1 MISFFLK
8 KKGGSAMLE
17 NFISSVIPSDDVA
30 FIVKTILRL
39 SAAVFLSGF
48 IGGEREHIN
57 RPAGIRTHILVCI
70 GAALVTIT
78 SEYVC
83 RRYMG
88 IMNVDPTRL
97 GAQVVSGI
105 GFLGAGTIIK
115 EGFSV
120 KGLTTA
126 ASLWA
131 VSCVGLACG
140 TGFYSAAIIATLMI
154 YFMLQIMK
162 KFIWN
167 HTGTR
172 VITVVAKSSDSIVRE
187 AAEIFSV
194 LSINI
199 LSSEIVPDDS
209 NNFMIKYVVNG
220 EKAENIFDFAVT
232 KLRMT
237 DNVVSVHIE

>member
-1 MISFFLK
+1 
-8 KKGGSAMLE
+8 MLE
-17 NFISSVIPSDDVA
+17 NYIDSVIPDEELA
-30 FIVKTILRL
+30 FVIKTVMRL
-39 SAAVFLSGF
+39 SAAIILSGL
-48 IGGEREHIN
+48 IGREREHIN
-57 RPAGIRTHILVCI
+57 RPAGLRTHILVCL
-70 GAALVTIT
+70 GAALVTVT
-78 SEYVC
+78 SEFVC

-88 IMNVDPTRL
+88 IMNVDPTQL

-154 YFMLQIMK
+154 FFMLEIMK
-162 KFIWN
+162 KVIRN
-167 HTGTR
+167 RTDTR
-172 VITVVAKSSDSIVRE
+172 SLTVISEDAGNSVR
-187 AAEIFSV
+187 AAMKIFSA
-194 LSINI
+194 LSLTV
-199 LSSEIVPDDS
+199 LSSEIVPDDK
-209 NNFMIKYVVNG
+209 NNFELKYIVSG
-220 EKAENIFDFAVT
+220 GKSEDIFDFVVT

-237 DNVVSVHIE
+237 DGVLSVHIE

>member
-1 MISFFLK
+1 
-8 KKGGSAMLE
+8 MLE
-17 NFISSVIPSDDVA
+17 KYIDSAVPYEDIA
-30 FIVKTILRL
+30 FMIKTLMRL
-39 SAAVFLSGF
+39 SAAILLSGL

-57 RPAGIRTHILVCI
+57 RPAGMRTHILVCL
-70 GAALVTIT
+70 GAALVTVT

-88 IMNVDPTRL
+88 VMNVDPTRL

-120 KGLTTA
+120 KGLTAA

-140 TGFYSAAIIATLMI
+140 TGFYGAAIIATLMI
-154 YFMLQIMK
+154 FFMLQIMK
-162 KFIWN
+162 KIIWSR
-167 HTGTR
+167 TGTR
-172 VITVVAKSSDSIVRE
+172 SLTVISEDAGNSVR
-187 AAEIFSV
+187 AAMKIFSA
-194 LSINI
+194 LSLTV
-199 LSSEIVPDDS
+199 LSSEIVPDDK
-209 NNFMIKYVVNG
+209 NNYELKYIVSG
-220 EKAENIFDFAVT
+220 GKSEDIFDFAVT

-237 DNVVSVHIE
+237 DGVLSVHIE